1 MSDRFDD
8 DKIGQTITCSIGVAV
23 IKEGRTDY
31 DVIFQWADSAL
42 YRVKDENKGAYRMLE
57 VPADK
62 SLPEKR
68 YLPQNINGDRF
79 EAAAEK
85 TLVRTEEELVLF
97 CMELLENV
105 PDITAALKMISE
117 RTCRFYGLD
126 DMVCVEHEG
135 ESTHVLY
142 QWSEVDKAQYTQRM
156 SQAGV
161 YTWSRLSHLAEPDGS
176 IICSRKM
183 THPVEMEEAQSAL
196 LVLSTSVRAYSGSIV
211 FADRSRDRDWERMK
225 HTLVRIS
232 NQIFYRLR
240 MLRKEDEKQR
250 DMDKKLNHDA
260 LTGLPVYNRFISMAG
275 DWLDKDS
282 DRMTCCIY
290 TDFSNFQYYNEIY
303 GYEMGDGMLKLFAD
317 AVRSRYGEK
326 GIFCRMSSDNFVGFI
341 RDMEFEEV
349 LEDYRNFTFSFAE
362 ECNIQWPLTNL
373 VLASGI
379 YEVRNTDISVTAM
392 VDNAN
397 EARKKCKEQKVETVV
412 KVYTESLRQ
421 ELENAKAVNSNI
433 LKGLKNNEFYAYLQP
448 KVSLKTG
455 KIEGAE
461 ALVRWIKPD
470 GSRVMPDEFIGIA
483 EKNGYITKIDFAV
496 LEQVLSYLEEAVN
509 AGEEVVPIS
518 VNFSRRN
525 NEFKEFVPSIL
536 KRLDQYHVSADLL
549 EAEVTESVF
558 MADLSAVDDNMTRL
572 REHGVEV
579 SVDDFGSGYSSL
591 NILSKISAD
600 TIKLDKLFL
609 NNAGKDERG
618 LTVIQYLTKMLKRLG
633 FTVLAEGVE
642 TKEQLEWLKMAD
654 CDLVQGFYY
663 AKPMSIVEFRKFLQ
677 EFNSG
682 VGKSKAEAV

>member
-1 MSDRFDD
+1 
-8 DKIGQTITCSIGVAV
+8 
-23 IKEGRTDY
+23 
-31 DVIFQWADSAL
+31 
-42 YRVKDENKGAYRMLE
+42 
-57 VPADK
+57 
-62 SLPEKR
+62 
-68 YLPQNINGDRF
+68 
-79 EAAAEK
+79 
-85 TLVRTEEELVLF
+85 
-97 CMELLENV
+97 
-105 PDITAALKMISE
+105 
-117 RTCRFYGLD
+117 
-126 DMVCVEHEG
+126 
-135 ESTHVLY
+135 
-142 QWSEVDKAQYTQRM
+142 
-156 SQAGV
+156 
-161 YTWSRLSHLAEPDGS
+161 
-176 IICSRKM
+176 
-183 THPVEMEEAQSAL
+183 
-196 LVLSTSVRAYSGSIV
+196 
-211 FADRSRDRDWERMK
+211 
-225 HTLVRIS
+225 
-232 NQIFYRLR
+232 
-240 MLRKEDEKQR
+240 
-250 DMDKKLNHDA
+250 
-260 LTGLPVYNRFISMAG
+260 
-275 DWLDKDS
+275 
-282 DRMTCCIY
+282 
-290 TDFSNFQYYNEIY
+290 
-303 GYEMGDGMLKLFAD
+303 
-317 AVRSRYGEK
+317 
-326 GIFCRMSSDNFVGFI
+326 
-341 RDMEFEEV
+341 
-349 LEDYRNFTFSFAE
+349 
-362 ECNIQWPLTNL
+362 
-373 VLASGI
+373 
-379 YEVRNTDISVTAM
+379 M